1 MSHRNDLAQVTAERD
16 VLAGLVKQYEAP
28 AADFQRG
35 SATRGSADIRVK
47 IAHKIGFHPLH
58 Q

>member
-35 SATRGSADIRVK
+35 SATRGVQ
-47 IAHKIGFHPLH
+47 PTYV
-58 Q
+58 